1 MSSYQINNMIDND
14 YNNDRSTRPRA
25 SIMEGY
31 RCYCKFYLLEG
42 IDCVVLQVLVVMVV
56 VDDVISGCGDD
67 VIAGPADRGQNN
79 HREDQSLLQ
88 FFAYCFF

>member
-56 VDDVISGCGDD
+56 VDDVI
-67 VIAGPADRGQNN
+67 AGPADHGQNN

-88 FFAYCFF
+88 FFKQ